1 MKISYDPKVDAAYIY
16 LKNGEAQQTRKIT
29 DEIMV
34 DVDKNGKPV
43 GIEIL
48 SASKN
53 ISAFHPSSIT
63 FNWEDLS
70 NGPSQPPVTAG

>member
-16 LKNGEAQQTRKIT
+16 LKKGKAQQTRKIT

-53 ISAFHPSSIT
+53 ISAFKPSSIT

-70 NGPSQPPVTAG
+70 NGSSDSQIAVK